1 MPSPQPLLPSL
12 GRHILAELTGCDP
25 ERLEQVGHVREAMVD
40 AALAAGA
47 LVVGESFHHFSPH
60 GVSGVV
66 VISESHLA
74 IHTWPEYGF
83 AAVDLFTCGD
93 AVDPWT
99 ALDRLK
105 EAFGAQQTS
114 AMEVRRGSLRIP
126 GLRHKPE

>member
-1 MPSPQPLLPSL
+1 MPSPQPLPSL